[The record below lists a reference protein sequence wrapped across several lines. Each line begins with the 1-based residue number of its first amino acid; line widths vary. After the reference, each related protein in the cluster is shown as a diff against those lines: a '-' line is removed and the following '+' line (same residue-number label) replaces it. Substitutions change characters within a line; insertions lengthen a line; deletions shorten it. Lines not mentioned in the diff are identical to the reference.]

1 MPTIKLASCGFI
13 CYSKDSSACN
23 PLLSAWHGS
32 PACFEALAKIAV
44 QLSYL
49 TIRIVM
55 MLLLPFPG
63 IIRKKLI
70 QHVECIYLG
79 FPYRLQPNHDKLIQ
93 LFLIA
98 ANKRMHLS

>member
-1 MPTIKLASCGFI
+1 MT
-13 CYSKDSSACN
+13 
-23 PLLSAWHGS
+23 
-32 PACFEALAKIAV
+32 
-44 QLSYL
+44 
-49 TIRIVM
+49 
-55 MLLLPFPG
+55 LLLPFPG

-79 FPYRLQPNHDKLIQ
+79 FPYRLQPDHDKLIQ